1 MFNLISAYITPYLTM
16 IKYGCYVVAGLAIAA
31 LYWRVSYLKD
41 ANDALTKD
49 NVAYKNA
56 QTETLATIEKM
67 KHQREVDMWA
77 VQETI
82 MRDRDAMKR
91 QQAMLDALAKEQ
103 DAPTAAVLKKTI
115 QMLGENHATTN

>member
-16 IKYGCYVVAGLAIAA
+16 IKYGCYVVAGLGIAA

-56 QTETLATIEKM
+56 QTETLATIEQM

-91 QQAMLDALAKEQ
+91 QQSMIDALAKEQ
-103 DAPTAAVLKKTI
+103 DAPTAPVLKKAT
-115 QMLGENHATTN
+115 QMLGDNHAK